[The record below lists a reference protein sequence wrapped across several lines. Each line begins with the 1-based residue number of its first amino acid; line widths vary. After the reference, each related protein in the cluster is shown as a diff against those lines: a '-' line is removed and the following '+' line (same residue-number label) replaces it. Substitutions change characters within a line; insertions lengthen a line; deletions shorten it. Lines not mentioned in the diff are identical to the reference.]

1 MSPKYLYLIIA
12 TIGCISAVPY
22 DQRSAFWQRRTD
34 PDDIPGVIP
43 IDFSDSFNNAAANG
57 DTRRKHLTDEDYF
70 TVTPADANR
79 RRHFQD
85 LNVKNGANHHITVEN
100 NLPSLYN
107 EGVQL
112 ENEEYYKNVDNRHL
126 PKFHE
131 SSVNNEADNI
141 IAGHKIVNNHLPNF
155 EGPNL
160 ENEAGHENI
169 DIQSPSLLEK
179 GLEIENGGVGTEKP
193 ENNENDA
200 NDQLLSFHGLSS
212 EGKSDYQHIGDAI
225 VTPYQASEPKT
236 SSDLVKNTLLKTEEK
251 DDAIPQSI
259 VKENESSDSKN
270 IDLAS
275 EHQSSEIQKN
285 LTPSKLNFESFFK
298 LDHQNDS
305 NSPEKSH
312 LDHKTNEEEEKTATC
327 PNAKNKNHIIKIFAK
342 NISSLP
348 FEDDLKGR
356 FDPDSSKST
365 KVYVGEDVTVCWTE
379 ITTIKENSLLA
390 SPNRQVIR
398 EYAISFENSATIPDE
413 YIECS
418 KMEGE
423 ISDDSRICDSK
434 FPSTI
439 DQDTRKSRLI
449 NTTTRSREGDLDVT
463 QIKVIKC
470 GVGSL
475 VTREVFK
482 IGKNE
487 SKRIEIKVS
496 PLTKKPEGCEESK
509 ETPKLLLKK
518 CSEEVC
524 NVKHYDDIEDDK
536 ASSIGASSTT
546 LSSTL
551 RLEESSKTEIPDSTT
566 ILDSTETIK
575 TSLAENYEA
584 SSSTKLSILLEP
596 TEPVTKSLEVS
607 PETLESDDQKEDL
620 QTTSPDYSYPDY
632 SETGSGDCSEE
643 TVTDGGIP
651 VEPNDDHARIDK
663 ADIDVVK
670 VPLVIHV
677 TEPNIVD
684 VERRSH
690 ELRTTSETRKSTLP
704 INSSIIDEKGEKHQL
719 ALKIKVSLEQIDSEN
734 PHKIA
739 DIERNLTL
747 EEPLSDHGNNSL
759 IQQLDALNRS
769 GDSLEAIKEILNCS
783 LLDRFSKDITSTE
796 KTTYRKESEQDFN
809 KLIDDVSE
817 AIGQHKEGRRARNKR
832 SINEG
837 IEKLGSWSNER
848 FMKLESGKQLHR
860 TTELTLFKNF
870 ND

>member
-1 MSPKYLYLIIA
+1 M
-12 TIGCISAVPY
+12 V
-22 DQRSAFWQRRTD
+22 
-34 PDDIPGVIP
+34 P
-43 IDFSDSFNNAAANG
+43 IDSSDSFNNAADNH
-57 DTRRKHLTDEDYF
+57 DTEPKQLTEEDLF
-70 TVTPADANR
+70 TVMPVDAVR
-79 RRHFQD
+79 RRHFQH
-85 LNVKNGANHHITVEN
+85 LNIKNGANHHISVEN

-107 EGVQL
+107 EGVHS

-126 PKFHE
+126 PKFHD

-141 IAGHKIVNNHLPNF
+141 LVDHKIVNNHMPNF

-160 ENEAGHENI
+160 GNENI
-169 DIQSPSLLEK
+169 DIQSSSLLDK
-179 GLEIENGGVGTEKP
+179 GLEIENEGVGIEKP
-193 ENNENDA
+193 KNNENEA
-200 NDQLLSFHGLSS
+200 NDQFLSLHGLSS

-225 VTPYQASEPKT
+225 VTPYQVPEPKN
-236 SSDLVKNTLLKTEEK
+236 SSDLLKNTLLKVEEK
-251 DDAIPQSI
+251 NGAIPKSI
-259 VKENESSDSKN
+259 VQENESSDSKT

-275 EHQSSEIQKN
+275 EHQFSGIKEN
-285 LTPSKLNFESFFK
+285 LTPSKFNFENFFQF
-298 LDHQNDS
+298 DHHNDS
-305 NSPEKSH
+305 NSPEKSR
-312 LDHKTNEEEEKTATC
+312 LDHKTNEEEEKTANC
-327 PNAKNKNHIIKIFAK
+327 PNSKNKNHITKIFAG

-434 FPSTI
+434 FSSII

-496 PLTKKPEGCEESK
+496 PLTKKPENCEEIK
-509 ETPKLLLKK
+509 EKPKLFLKK

-536 ASSIGASSTT
+536 ALSTGASSTI
-546 LSSTL
+546 LSSTPK
-551 RLEESSKTEIPDSTT
+551 LEEYNSLETEISDSTT

-575 TSLAENYEA
+575 TLLAENYEA
-584 SSSTKLSILLEP
+584 SSSTEPSTLLEP

-607 PETLESDDQKEDL
+607 PETLESDDLKENL

-643 TVTDGGIP
+643 AITDEGIP
-651 VEPNDDHARIDK
+651 VEPNDDHARINK
-663 ADIDVVK
+663 ADFDIVK

-677 TEPNIVD
+677 TEPNTVD
-684 VERRSH
+684 LERRSH

-759 IQQLDALNRS
+759 LQQLDALNRS

-783 LLDRFSKDITSTE
+783 LLDRFSKNITSTE

-817 AIGQHKEGRRARNKR
+817 AIGQHKEGRRDRNKR

-848 FMKLESGKQLHR
+848 FMKLGSGKQLHR
-860 TTELTLFKNF
+860 TTELTLFRNF
-870 ND
+870 NY

>member
-22 DQRSAFWQRRTD
+22 DQRFAYWQRRTD
-34 PDDIPGVIP
+34 PDDISGVIP
-43 IDFSDSFNNAAANG
+43 IDFSDSFNNAAANV
-57 DTRRKHLTDEDYF
+57 DTPPKHLTDEDFF
-70 TVTPADANR
+70 TENPVDANR
-79 RRHFQD
+79 RRHFQN
-85 LNVKNGANHHITVEN
+85 LNVKNRANHHITVEN

-107 EGVQL
+107 EGVNL
-112 ENEEYYKNVDNRHL
+112 DNEEYYKNVDNRHL
-126 PKFHE
+126 PKFPD

-141 IAGHKIVNNHLPNF
+141 IASHKIVNNHMPNF

-160 ENEAGHENI
+160 ENENI

-179 GLEIENGGVGTEKP
+179 RLDIENRGVGTEKS
-193 ENNENDA
+193 ENNENKA
-200 NDQLLSFHGLSS
+200 NDQLLSLHGLSS

-225 VTPYQASEPKT
+225 LKPYQASEPKT

-251 DDAIPQSI
+251 DDAIPKSI
-259 VKENESSDSKN
+259 VQENESSDNKDIN
-270 IDLAS
+270 LAS
-275 EHQSSEIQKN
+275 EHQSSRIQEN
-285 LTPSKLNFESFFK
+285 LTPSKLNFENFFQP
-298 LDHQNDS
+298 DHQNDL
-305 NSPEKSH
+305 NSPEKSR

-327 PNAKNKNHIIKIFAK
+327 PNVKNKNHITKIFAK

-398 EYAISFENSATIPDE
+398 EYAISFENSAIIPDE

-423 ISDDSRICDSK
+423 IFDDSRICDSK

-439 DQDTRKSRLI
+439 DQDTRKSKLI

-475 VTREVFK
+475 VTREVFEM
-482 IGKNE
+482 GKNE

-496 PLTKKPEGCEESK
+496 PLTKKPEDCEESK
-509 ETPKLLLKK
+509 ETPKLLLKE

-524 NVKHYDDIEDDK
+524 NVKYYDDIEDDK
-536 ASSIGASSTT
+536 VSSTGAPSTT
-546 LSSTL
+546 LSSTPK
-551 RLEESSKTEIPDSTT
+551 LEESSKTEIPDSTT
-566 ILDSTETIK
+566 ILYFTETIK

-584 SSSTKLSILLEP
+584 SSSTEPSTLL
-596 TEPVTKSLEVS
+596 EPVTKSLEVS
-607 PETLESDDQKEDL
+607 PETLQSDDQKEDL
-620 QTTSPDYSYPDY
+620 QTTSPHYSYSDY

-643 TVTDGGIP
+643 TVTDEGIP

-663 ADIDVVK
+663 ADIDIVR

-677 TEPNIVD
+677 TEPNIVN

-690 ELRTTSETRKSTLP
+690 ELRTTSGTRRSTLP
-704 INSSIIDEKGEKHQL
+704 IISSIIDEKGEKHQL
-719 ALKIKVSLEQIDSEN
+719 ALKIKVSLEQINSEN
-734 PHKIA
+734 PRKIA
-739 DIERNLTL
+739 NIERNLTL
-747 EEPLSDHGNNSL
+747 EEPLSDHENNSL
-759 IQQLDALNRS
+759 LQQLDALNRS
-769 GDSLEAIKEILNCS
+769 GDSLEAIKEILNSS

-837 IEKLGSWSNER
+837 VEKLGSWSNER
-848 FMKLESGKQLHR
+848 FMNLESGKQLHR
-860 TTELTLFKNF
+860 TTELTLFRNF

>member
-1 MSPKYLYLIIA
+1 MMH
-12 TIGCISAVPY
+12 
-22 DQRSAFWQRRTD
+22 RTEPED
-34 PDDIPGVIP
+34 VPGVIS
-43 IDFSDSFNNAAANG
+43 IDDSDSFNNAADNH
-57 DTRRKHLTDEDYF
+57 DTEPKHLTEEDFF
-70 TVTPADANR
+70 TVLPIDAV
-79 RRHFQD
+79 RRHNFQH
-85 LNVKNGANHHITVEN
+85 LNIKNRANHHISVEN

-107 EGVQL
+107 EGVHS
-112 ENEEYYKNVDNRHL
+112 ENEEYYKNVGNRHL
-126 PKFHE
+126 LKFHE
-131 SSVNNEADNI
+131 SSLNNESDNI
-141 IAGHKIVNNHLPNF
+141 IIDDKIVNNHVPIF

-160 ENEAGHENI
+160 GSENI
-169 DIQSPSLLEK
+169 DIQSSSLLDK
-179 GLEIENGGVGTEKP
+179 GLEIENEGVGTEKP
-193 ENNENDA
+193 ENNENEA
-200 NDQLLSFHGLSS
+200 LSLHGLSL

-225 VTPYQASEPKT
+225 VTPYQTPEPKT
-236 SSDLVKNTLLKTEEK
+236 SSDLVKNTLLKVEEK
-251 DDAIPQSI
+251 DGAISKSI
-259 VKENESSDSKN
+259 VQENESIDSKTV
-270 IDLAS
+270 DLAS
-275 EHQSSEIQKN
+275 EQN
-285 LTPSKLNFESFFK
+285 LTPSKFNFENFLQF
-298 LDHQNDS
+298 DHQNDS
-305 NSPEKSH
+305 NSPEKSR
-312 LDHKTNEEEEKTATC
+312 LDHKTNEEEEKTVNC
-327 PNAKNKNHIIKIFAK
+327 PNSKNKNHITKIFAR

-348 FEDDLKGR
+348 LEDDLKGR

-449 NTTTRSREGDLDVT
+449 NTTTKSREGDLDVT

-496 PLTKKPEGCEESK
+496 PLTKKPEDCEEIK
-509 ETPKLLLKK
+509 EKPNLFLKT
-518 CSEEVC
+518 CSEGVC
-524 NVKHYDDIEDDK
+524 SVKHYDDIEDDK
-536 ASSIGASSTT
+536 ALSTGASSII
-546 LSSTL
+546 LSSTPK
-551 RLEESSKTEIPDSTT
+551 LEEYNSPETKILDLTT

-584 SSSTKLSILLEP
+584 SSSTEPSTLLEP

-607 PETLESDDQKEDL
+607 PETLESEDLKEDL
-620 QTTSPDYSYPDY
+620 QTTSPDYLYSDY

-643 TVTDGGIP
+643 AITDGEIP
-651 VEPNDDHARIDK
+651 VEPNDDHARINK
-663 ADIDVVK
+663 ADFDIVK

-677 TEPNIVD
+677 TEPNTID

-690 ELRTTSETRKSTLP
+690 KLRTTSETRKSTLP

-719 ALKIKVSLEQIDSEN
+719 ALKIKVSLEQINSEN

-747 EEPLSDHGNNSL
+747 EEPLSDHGDNSL
-759 IQQLDALNRS
+759 LQQLDALNRS

-783 LLDRFSKDITSTE
+783 LLDRFSKNITSTE
-796 KTTYRKESEQDFN
+796 KTIYRKESEQDFN
-809 KLIDDVSE
+809 KLIGDVSE

-848 FMKLESGKQLHR
+848 FMKLGSGKQLHR

-870 ND
+870 NG